1 MCEREGQVLFP
12 SSLSSSYLKPRQ
24 GYVTAFLSV
33 LSSLSILWMRWNTET
48 NYKELELV
56 FRVKSERR
64 RERTHRP
71 NGTVS
76 TALLSPHFVHLV
88 NPLEKCLTGRQNL
101 EVAI

>member
-1 MCEREGQVLFP
+1 
-12 SSLSSSYLKPRQ
+12 
-24 GYVTAFLSV
+24 
-33 LSSLSILWMRWNTET
+33 MRWNTET

-76 TALLSPHFVHLV
+76 TALLSLHFIHLV
-88 NPLEKCLTGRQNL
+88 NPLEKWLTGRQNL